1 MVLGRSARH
10 RGPSRAAER
19 SPQLALVASVD
30 LDGVVR
36 SGAAVV
42 LADAAGVIRHHARI
56 GDQATVPMTQLERQR
71 IGMPVSGL
79 VIGTDRTVVEDEVL
93 AQAIVVAAIAGTF
106 QHPGASTDRRS
117 QRSRRGPAAGRS
129 RSRRAPG
136 WRRQRRGR
144 ACRRAARQAA
154 AGTRPSRDRGAA
166 RTRPTSGRAPTR
178 RPRPA
183 P

>member
-1 MVLGRSARH
+1 TDADLPRMCHRPDATPRPTVAARQHAALPMVLGRSARH
-10 RGPSRAAER
+10 RGTSRAAER

-42 LADAAGVIRHHARI
+42 LADAAGVIRHHAHI

-71 IGMPVSGL
+71 IGMPVSRL

-106 QHPGASTDRRS
+106 QHP
-117 QRSRRGPAAGRS
+117 
-129 RSRRAPG
+129 
-136 WRRQRRGR
+136 
-144 ACRRAARQAA
+144 
-154 AGTRPSRDRGAA
+154 
-166 RTRPTSGRAPTR
+166 
-178 RPRPA
+178 
-183 P
+183 